1 MVCAIIFGK
10 IGSKRLCRF
19 VQKLIIAMTQ
29 ILPDRSSLKTYG
41 ITKNFKAGDV
51 IVSDHTSIHSIPIV
65 LSGSLKVMQSDDEF
79 REMVMYYLQ
88 PGETCVMSFL
98 AALYNDTSKVKA
110 VAEEDSEIVFI
121 QIGKMRELMSKDP
134 KWLNYIFQVYHK
146 RFEELLDVVNAI
158 AFKKMDERLLQFLKK
173 KAEVSGS
180 NDIKITHELLG
191 QELGT
196 AREVISRLLKQME
209 SEGLVELGRNR
220 ITLTTPS

>member
-1 MVCAIIFGK
+1 
-10 IGSKRLCRF
+10 
-19 VQKLIIAMTQ
+19 MTQ

-134 KWLNYIFQVYHK
+134 RWLNYIFQVYHK

-173 KAEVSGS
+173 KAKVSGS
-180 NDIKITHELLG
+180 NDIKITHEQLG

-220 ITLTTPS
+220 ITLSTPS

>member
-1 MVCAIIFGK
+1 
-10 IGSKRLCRF
+10 
-19 VQKLIIAMTQ
+19 MTQ

-180 NDIKITHELLG
+180 NDIKITHEQLG

-220 ITLTTPS
+220 ITLTTTS

>member
-1 MVCAIIFGK
+1 
-10 IGSKRLCRF
+10 
-19 VQKLIIAMTQ
+19 
-29 ILPDRSSLKTYG
+29 
-41 ITKNFKAGDV
+41 
-51 IVSDHTSIHSIPIV
+51 VSDHTSIHSIPIV

-180 NDIKITHELLG
+180 NDIKITHEQLG

-220 ITLTTPS
+220 ITLNSPS

>member
-1 MVCAIIFGK
+1 MAQII
-10 IGSKRLCRF
+10 
-19 VQKLIIAMTQ
+19 
-29 ILPDRSSLKTYG
+29 PDRASLKNYG
-41 ITKNFKAGDV
+41 ITKKFKAGDI
-51 IVSDHTSIHSIPIV
+51 IVSDRTSIHSIPIV
-65 LSGSLKVMQSDDEF
+65 LSGSLKVLQSDDEF

-180 NDIKITHELLG
+180 HDIKITHEQLG

-220 ITLTTPS
+220 ITLTTST

>member
-1 MVCAIIFGK
+1 
-10 IGSKRLCRF
+10 
-19 VQKLIIAMTQ
+19 MTQ

-51 IVSDHTSIHSIPIV
+51 IVSDHASIHSIPIV

-180 NDIKITHELLG
+180 NDIKITHEQLG

>member
-180 NDIKITHELLG
+180 NDIKITHEQLG

-220 ITLTTPS
+220 ITLNSPS

>member
-1 MVCAIIFGK
+1 MK
-10 IGSKRLCRF
+10 
-19 VQKLIIAMTQ
+19 QM
-29 ILPDRSSLKTYG
+29 LPDRSSLKNYG
-41 ITKNFKAGDV
+41 ITRSFKAGDE
-51 IVSDHTSIHSIPIV
+51 IVSEDAPIQSIPIV
-65 LSGSLKVMQSDDEF
+65 LKGSLKVMQSDDEF

-110 VAEEDSEIVFI
+110 VAEENTEVVFI

-134 KWLNYIFQVYHK
+134 KWLNYVFQIYHK

-180 NDIKITHELLG
+180 KDIKMTHEQLG

-220 ITLTTPS
+220 ITITTPS

>member
-1 MVCAIIFGK
+1 
-10 IGSKRLCRF
+10 
-19 VQKLIIAMTQ
+19 MTQ
-29 ILPDRSSLKTYG
+29 ILPDRSSFKNYG
-41 ITKNFKAGDV
+41 ITRSFKAGDV
-51 IVSDHTSIHSIPIV
+51 IVNEDTSIHSIPIV

-110 VAEEDSEIVFI
+110 VAEEDTEVVFI

-134 KWLNYIFQVYHK
+134 KWLNYVFQIYHK
-146 RFEELLDVVNAI
+146 RFEELLEVVNAI

-180 NDIKITHELLG
+180 NDIKITHEQLG

-209 SEGLVELGRNR
+209 SEGLVKLGRNR
-220 ITLTTPS
+220 ITLNTPS

>member
-1 MVCAIIFGK
+1 MAQII
-10 IGSKRLCRF
+10 
-19 VQKLIIAMTQ
+19 
-29 ILPDRSSLKTYG
+29 PDRASLKNYG
-41 ITKNFKAGDV
+41 ITKKFKAGDI

-65 LSGSLKVMQSDDEF
+65 LSGSLKVLQSDDEF

-180 NDIKITHELLG
+180 HDIKITHEQLG

-220 ITLTTPS
+220 ITLTTST

>member
-1 MVCAIIFGK
+1 
-10 IGSKRLCRF
+10 
-19 VQKLIIAMTQ
+19 MTQ

-134 KWLNYIFQVYHK
+134 RWLNYIFQVYHK

-173 KAEVSGS
+173 KAKVSGS
-180 NDIKITHELLG
+180 NDIKITHEQLG

-220 ITLTTPS
+220 ITLNSPS

>member
-1 MVCAIIFGK
+1 MN
-10 IGSKRLCRF
+10 
-19 VQKLIIAMTQ
+19 QM
-29 ILPDRSSLKTYG
+29 LPDRSSLKNYG
-41 ITKNFKAGDV
+41 ITRSFKAGDE
-51 IVSDHTSIHSIPIV
+51 IVSENAPINYIPIV
-65 LSGSLKVMQSDDEF
+65 LKGSLKVMQSDDEF

-110 VAEEDSEIVFI
+110 VAEEDTEVVFI
-121 QIGKMRELMSKDP
+121 QIGKMRELMGKDP
-134 KWLNYIFQVYHK
+134 KWLNYVFQIYHK

-180 NDIKITHELLG
+180 KDIKITHEQLG

-220 ITLTTPS
+220 ITLINP

>member
-1 MVCAIIFGK
+1 
-10 IGSKRLCRF
+10 
-19 VQKLIIAMTQ
+19 MTQ

-180 NDIKITHELLG
+180 NDIKITHEQLG

>member
-1 MVCAIIFGK
+1 MN
-10 IGSKRLCRF
+10 
-19 VQKLIIAMTQ
+19 Q
-29 ILPDRSSLKTYG
+29 ILPDRSSLKNYG
-41 ITKNFKAGDV
+41 ITRSFKAGDE
-51 IVSDHTSIHSIPIV
+51 IVSEDAPIHSIPIV
-65 LSGSLKVMQSDDEF
+65 LKGSLKVMQSDDEF

-110 VAEEDSEIVFI
+110 VAEEDTEVVFI

-134 KWLNYIFQVYHK
+134 KWLNYVFQIYHK

-180 NDIKITHELLG
+180 KDIKMTHEQLG

-220 ITLTTPS
+220 ITITTPS

>member
-1 MVCAIIFGK
+1 MVCVIIFGK

-134 KWLNYIFQVYHK
+134 RWLNYIFQVYHK

-173 KAEVSGS
+173 KAKVSGS
-180 NDIKITHELLG
+180 NDIKITHEQLG

-220 ITLTTPS
+220 ITLSTPS